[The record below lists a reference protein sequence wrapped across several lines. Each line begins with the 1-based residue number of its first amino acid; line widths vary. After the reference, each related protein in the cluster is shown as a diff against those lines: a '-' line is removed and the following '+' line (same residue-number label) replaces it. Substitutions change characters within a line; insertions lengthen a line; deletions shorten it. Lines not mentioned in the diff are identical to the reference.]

1 MESRTLIAE
10 TRTGIGGGRVKALR
24 RMGKLPAVL
33 YGPGIQP
40 QILQLDAHDSSKAL
54 MQSTGATLFDLQV
67 GDETHKVLVRE
78 MQRDYIR
85 NELLHVDFLKV
96 AMDVAIRAEV
106 PIELVGTAPAVKEF
120 GGVLVPG
127 ISEIEVEALPA
138 DLPDRIMVDLEAL
151 RNIEDSITVADLFVG
166 KNVRVLTD
174 PNETVAHVIYQAAE
188 VEEVE
193 EEVVEGAEA
202 VAAEPE
208 LVERG
213 KREEE
218 EGEGAE

>member
-1 MESRTLIAE
+1 MESRKLMAE
-10 TRTGIGGGRVKALR
+10 MRSGVGGGRVKSLR
-24 RMGKLPAVL
+24 RMGMLPAVL

-40 QILQLDAHDSSKAL
+40 QNLQLNAHDSSKAL

-67 GDETHKVLVRE
+67 GEETHKVLVRE
-78 MQRDYIR
+78 IQRDVIR

-106 PIELVGTAPAVKEF
+106 PIELVGSAPAVKEF

-138 DLPDRIMVDLEAL
+138 DLPDRITIDLEPL
-151 RNIEDSITVADLFVG
+151 KNIEDSITVADLFFG

-174 PNETVAHVIYQAAE
+174 PSETVAHVIYQAVE

-193 EEVVEGAEA
+193 EEAAEA
-202 VAAEPE
+202 VEAVGAEPE

-218 EGEGAE
+218 EESGE